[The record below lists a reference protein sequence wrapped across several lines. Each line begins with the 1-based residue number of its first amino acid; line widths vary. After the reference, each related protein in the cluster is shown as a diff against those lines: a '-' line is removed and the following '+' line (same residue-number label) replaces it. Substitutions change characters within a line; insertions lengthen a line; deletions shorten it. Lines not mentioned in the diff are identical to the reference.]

1 MGGSMALRI
10 SRRLFH
16 ARGRRG
22 RAAVLKRVFVAPDP
36 GRVRLRFAAR
46 AVLGIGLAVVLCGFA
61 GHSLVGAVTGGLAAL
76 LALFTVTDATVR
88 GQALTTALLPAVGL
102 PVLAAAAELH
112 DHPVARDLT
121 FLAVVGAGVYARR
134 WGPRGHSL
142 GVFAFMTYFVAQFLH
157 ATTDQLPELYA
168 AVVLSVLTAASVR
181 FGLWCY
187 ERRLPPAAVPAPPG
201 GTGLARVTTR
211 QAIQATAGAA
221 FALVVGQSVSG
232 QRWYWAV
239 GATWWIFVNTT
250 SRGETLIRGFRRVL
264 GTMIGI
270 GLGLLVAVPLGG
282 AAVPTAV
289 ILAACVFGIFYTA
302 AVSYTWMMLCVT
314 LLAELLYGLLGVLEP
329 GLLALRAAET
339 GVGALGAVLAVLF
352 VLPITTHT
360 VTDAWIQRALHCV
373 RACTAEAA
381 ARLAGS
387 PTADPAPRVAELEQ
401 LLGRVRLSVAPLV
414 HPLNPML
421 GRKRRARRVLAL
433 LDDCA
438 REIRGLVTV
447 AADPEASHDARL
459 ATACRRVE
467 SAVEALTGDGLAAAA
482 AAGGAVADGPPS
494 RGAVVVD
501 GPQRRG
507 AGGAAVAAGAPAR
520 ARSVN
525 GTRTPGVVGVIMDGA
540 AAPGAVGEAGPAAGT
555 RTARGGD
562 AGPGGGPGDRAREG
576 AASVASRPPAAVPA
590 LAHLHG
596 LERALAELATPL
608 RTPSGSPL
616 VGA

>member
-1 MGGSMALRI
+1 
-10 SRRLFH
+10 
-16 ARGRRG
+16 
-22 RAAVLKRVFVAPDP
+22 VLKRVFVAPDP
-36 GRVRLRFAAR
+36 GRVRLRSAAR
-46 AVLGIGLAVVLCGFA
+46 AVLGIGLAVVVCGLA

-88 GQALTTALLPAVGL
+88 EQVVTTALLPAVGL
-102 PVLAAAAELH
+102 PVLTAAAELH
-112 DHPVARDLT
+112 DHPVARDLA

-157 ATTDQLPELYA
+157 ATTDQLPELYT
-168 AVVLSVLTAASVR
+168 AVLLSVLTAAIVR
-181 FGLWCY
+181 FALWCY
-187 ERRLPPAAVPAPPG
+187 ERHLPPAAVPAPPG

-211 QAIQATAGAA
+211 QAVQATAGAA

-250 SRGETLIRGFRRVL
+250 SRGETLVRGFRRVL
-264 GTMIGI
+264 GTVIGI
-270 GLGLLVAVPLGG
+270 GLGVLVAVPLDG
-282 AAVPTAV
+282 AAMPTAV

-329 GLLALRAAET
+329 GLLALRFAET

-467 SAVEALTGDGLAAAA
+467 SAVEALTGDASTRDGLADAE
-482 AAGGAVADGPPS
+482 AAGGAVAGGVQTPGVVLGGAVP
-494 RGAVVVD
+494 RGVVAGGAPARGVVVD
-501 GPQRRG
+501 GARSGGAAANGARRRG
-507 AGGAAVAAGAPAR
+507 VVVARALMGGGFAPGAPTRGAAAEGGSAAGASAAGGADADPR
-520 ARSVN
+520 
-525 GTRTPGVVGVIMDGA
+525 P
-540 AAPGAVGEAGPAAGT
+540 APGG
-555 RTARGGD
+555 RG
-562 AGPGGGPGDRAREG
+562 REG
-576 AASVASRPPAAVPA
+576 TAPVAPRPPAGTPA

-616 VGA
+616 VDA

>member
-1 MGGSMALRI
+1 M
-10 SRRLFH
+10 
-16 ARGRRG
+16 
-22 RAAVLKRVFVAPDP
+22 LKRMFVAPDP
-36 GRVRLRFAAR
+36 GRARLRFAAR
-46 AVLGIGLAVVLCGFA
+46 AVLGIGPAVIVCGIA
-61 GHSLVGAVTGGLAAL
+61 GYSLVGAVTGGLTAL

-88 GQALTTALLPAVGL
+88 GQAVTTALLPAVGL

-142 GVFAFMTYFVAQFLH
+142 GVFAFMTFFVAQFLH
-157 ATTDQLPELYA
+157 ATTDRLPELYA
-168 AVVLSVLTAASVR
+168 AVLLSVLTAAAVR

-187 ERRLPPAAVPAPPG
+187 ERRLPPAPVPAPPG

-211 QAIQATAGAA
+211 QAIQATAGAG
-221 FALVVGQSVSG
+221 FALVVGQLVSG

-239 GATWWIFVNTT
+239 GATWWVFVNTT
-250 SRGETLIRGFRRVL
+250 SRGETLVRGFRRVL
-264 GTMIGI
+264 GTVIGI
-270 GLGLLVAVPLGG
+270 GLGLLVAVPLDG
-282 AAVPTAV
+282 AALPTAV
-289 ILAACVFGIFYTA
+289 LLTACVFGIFYTA

-314 LLAELLYGLLGVLEP
+314 VLAELLYGLLGVLDP
-329 GLLALRAAET
+329 ALLALRFAET
-339 GVGALGAVLAVLF
+339 GIGALGAVLAVLF
-352 VLPITTHT
+352 VLPVTTHT
-360 VTDAWIQRALHCV
+360 VTDGWIQRALRCV
-373 RACTAEAA
+373 HACTAEAA

-387 PTADPAPRVAELEQ
+387 ETADPAPRVAELEQ

-438 REIRGLVTV
+438 REIRGLVAV

-459 ATACRRVE
+459 TTACRRVE
-467 SAVEALTGDGLAAAA
+467 TAVEALTG
-482 AAGGAVADGPPS
+482 
-494 RGAVVVD
+494 
-501 GPQRRG
+501 
-507 AGGAAVAAGAPAR
+507 
-520 ARSVN
+520 
-525 GTRTPGVVGVIMDGA
+525 GTRENATPLLAPQPHA
-540 AAPGAVGEAGPAAGT
+540 AE
-555 RTARGGD
+555 
-562 AGPGGGPGDRAREG
+562 
-576 AASVASRPPAAVPA
+576 PA

-608 RTPSGSPL
+608 RASSGSPL